1 MNMFKTPVS
10 LRWADMDPNFH
21 LRHSVYYDF
30 AATARVEFLSAYGLS
45 THLML
50 EQHVGPILFREEAI
64 FRKEVRPGDQLYITT
79 AITKLRRDGSRFSF
93 RHELIR
99 ARDGAVCAVMNID
112 GAWINTQL
120 RKLTAPPTTVVEL
133 MEGAPKAEDFVW
145 E

>member
-1 MNMFKTPVS
+1 MFKTPVS

-30 AATARVEFLSAYGLS
+30 AATARVEFLSAHGLS
-45 THLML
+45 THTMI

-79 AITKLRRDGSRFSF
+79 AISKLRHDASRFSF

-99 ARDGAVCAVMNID
+99 ERDGAVCAIMNID
-112 GAWINTQL
+112 GAWIDTQM
-120 RKLTAPPTTVVEL
+120 RKLAVPPASIVAL
-133 MEGAPKAEDFVW
+133 MEGAPKTADFVW